1 MESACLSI
9 GGVAMNYQESE
20 NFIHSFR
27 RFTKEPGLKG
37 IRTLLS
43 FLGDPQK
50 KLRFIHIA
58 GTNGKGST
66 TAMCAS
72 VLQEAGY
79 RTGMFVSPYVLTF
92 RERIQ
97 VDGQMIPE
105 IEMAALCE
113 KIRTAVDQ
121 MAEEGIA
128 PAEFE
133 VVTALG
139 MLWFAKQK
147 CDVVCLEVGL
157 GGRLDA
163 TNIIDHS
170 LVSVICAIGYDHTQI
185 LGDTLQKI
193 ASEKCGILKPGGV
206 CVSYPKQD
214 PEALAEIMKQCAEK
228 ENRLI
233 IPNAESVEFCT
244 ESILG
249 SQFRYHDLT
258 FDLPLAGRHQIYN
271 FLTAFSAIEAV
282 KSQGFTI
289 SDKNI
294 TNGIKN
300 VSFPARLERISVE
313 PLVVL
318 DGAHNLQGCEALVKA
333 MALTHKKKI
342 VIMGML
348 RDKDWRSASS
358 RIAQEAEM
366 FFAVSPE
373 NPRALP
379 AEELAKAMEGISDK
393 VEAFSSVELAVQ
405 AALPLLREDTALFCC
420 GSLYLAAEARPILLA
435 RFSGK

>member
-1 MESACLSI
+1 
-9 GGVAMNYQESE
+9 MNYQESE
-20 NFIHSFR
+20 AFIHSFH
-27 RFTKEPGLKG
+27 RFTKEPGLNG

-43 FLGDPQK
+43 LLGEPQK

-66 TAMCAS
+66 TVMCAS
-72 VLQEAGY
+72 VLREAGY

-105 IEMAALCE
+105 EEIAKLCE
-113 KIRTAVDQ
+113 KIQLAVEKMTQ
-121 MAEEGIA
+121 SGIA

-139 MLWFAKQK
+139 MLWFAKQN

-163 TNIIDHS
+163 TNVIDQS

-193 ASEKCGILKPGGV
+193 AFEKCGILKPGGI
-206 CVSYPKQD
+206 CVSYPQQD
-214 PEALAEIMKQCAEK
+214 PEALAEIMAQCAQK

-233 IPNAESVEFCT
+233 IPNAKSVEICT

-249 SQFRYHDLT
+249 SRFYYHGLT
-258 FDLPLAGRHQIYN
+258 FELPLAGRHQIYN

-282 KSQGFTI
+282 KLQGFAI

-294 TNGIKN
+294 TDGIAK
-300 VSFPARLERISVE
+300 VVFPARMEQISVE
-313 PLVVL
+313 PLVIL
-318 DGAHNLQGCEALVKA
+318 DGAHNLQGCEALAKA
-333 MALTHKKKI
+333 MPLTPKKKV

-348 RDKDWRSASS
+348 RDKDWLHAAA

-379 AEELAKAMEGISDK
+379 AGELAAAVEGIAGK
-393 VEAFSSVELAVQ
+393 VKAFSTIESAVD
-405 AALPLLREDTALFCC
+405 AALPLLKEDAALFCC
-420 GSLYLAAEARPILLA
+420 GSLYLASQARPVLMTQFA
-435 RFSGK
+435 GK

>member
-1 MESACLSI
+1 
-9 GGVAMNYQESE
+9 MNYQESE
-20 NFIHSFR
+20 AFIHSFH
-27 RFTKEPGLKG
+27 RFTKEPGLNG

-43 FLGDPQK
+43 LLGEPQK

-66 TAMCAS
+66 TVMCAS
-72 VLQEAGY
+72 ILREAGY

-105 IEMAALCE
+105 EEIAKLCE
-113 KIRTAVDQ
+113 KIQLAVEKMTQ
-121 MAEEGIA
+121 SGIA

-139 MLWFAKQK
+139 MLWFAKQN

-163 TNIIDHS
+163 TNVIDQS

-193 ASEKCGILKPGGV
+193 AFEKCGILKPGGI
-206 CVSYPKQD
+206 CVSYPQQD
-214 PEALAEIMKQCAEK
+214 PEVLAEIMAQCAQK

-233 IPNAESVEFCT
+233 IPNAKSVEICT

-249 SQFRYHDLT
+249 SRFYYHGLT
-258 FDLPLAGRHQIYN
+258 FELPLAGRHQIYN

-282 KSQGFTI
+282 KLQGFAI

-294 TNGIKN
+294 TDGIAK
-300 VSFPARLERISVE
+300 VVFPARMEQISVE
-313 PLVVL
+313 PLVIL
-318 DGAHNLQGCEALVKA
+318 DGAHNLQGCEALAKA
-333 MALTHKKKI
+333 MPLTPKKKV

-348 RDKDWRSASS
+348 RDKDWLHAAA

-379 AEELAKAMEGISDK
+379 AGELAAAVEGIAGK
-393 VEAFSSVELAVQ
+393 VKAFSTIESAVD
-405 AALPLLREDTALFCC
+405 AALPLLEEDAALFCC
-420 GSLYLAAEARPILLA
+420 GSLYLASQARPVLMTQFA
-435 RFSGK
+435 GK

>member
-1 MESACLSI
+1 
-9 GGVAMNYQESE
+9 MNYQESE
-20 NFIHSFR
+20 AFIHSFH
-27 RFTKEPGLKG
+27 RFTKEPGLNG
-37 IRTLLS
+37 IRTLLAL
-43 FLGDPQK
+43 LGEPQK

-66 TAMCAS
+66 TVMCAS
-72 VLQEAGY
+72 ILREAGY

-105 IEMAALCE
+105 EEIAKLCE
-113 KIRTAVDQ
+113 KIQLAVEKMTQ
-121 MAEEGIA
+121 SGIA

-139 MLWFAKQK
+139 MLWFAKQN

-163 TNIIDHS
+163 TNVIDQS

-193 ASEKCGILKPGGV
+193 AFEKCGILKPGGI
-206 CVSYPKQD
+206 CVSYPQQD
-214 PEALAEIMKQCAEK
+214 PEALAEIMAQCAQK

-233 IPNAESVEFCT
+233 IPNAKSVEICT

-249 SQFRYHDLT
+249 SRFYYHGLT
-258 FDLPLAGRHQIYN
+258 FELPLAGRHQIYN

-282 KSQGFTI
+282 KLQGFAI

-294 TNGIKN
+294 TDGIAK
-300 VSFPARLERISVE
+300 VVFPARMEQISVE
-313 PLVVL
+313 PLVIL
-318 DGAHNLQGCEALVKA
+318 DGAHNLQGCEALAKA
-333 MALTHKKKI
+333 MPLTPKKKV

-348 RDKDWRSASS
+348 RDKDWLHAAA

-379 AEELAKAMEGISDK
+379 AGELAAAIEGIAGK
-393 VEAFSSVELAVQ
+393 VKAFSTIESAVD
-405 AALPLLREDTALFCC
+405 AALPLLEEDAALFCC
-420 GSLYLAAEARPILLA
+420 GSLYLASQARPVLMTQFA
-435 RFSGK
+435 GK

>member
-1 MESACLSI
+1 
-9 GGVAMNYQESE
+9 MNYQESE
-20 NFIHSFR
+20 AFIHSFH
-27 RFTKEPGLKG
+27 RFTKEPGLNG

-43 FLGDPQK
+43 LLGEPQK

-66 TAMCAS
+66 TVMCAS
-72 VLQEAGY
+72 VLREAGY

-105 IEMAALCE
+105 EEIAKLCE
-113 KIRTAVDQ
+113 KIQLAVEKMTQ
-121 MAEEGIA
+121 SGIA

-139 MLWFAKQK
+139 MLWFAKQN
-147 CDVVCLEVGL
+147 CDVVRLEVGL

-163 TNIIDHS
+163 TNVIDQS

-193 ASEKCGILKPGGV
+193 AFEKCGILKPGGI
-206 CVSYPKQD
+206 CVSYPQQD
-214 PEALAEIMKQCAEK
+214 PEALAEIMAQCAQK

-233 IPNAESVEFCT
+233 IPNAKSVEICT

-249 SQFRYHDLT
+249 SRFYYHGLT
-258 FDLPLAGRHQIYN
+258 FELPLAGRHQIYN

-282 KSQGFTI
+282 KLQGFAI

-294 TNGIKN
+294 TDGIAK
-300 VSFPARLERISVE
+300 VVFPARMEQISVE
-313 PLVVL
+313 PLVIL
-318 DGAHNLQGCEALVKA
+318 DGAHNLQGCEALAKA
-333 MALTHKKKI
+333 MPLTPKKKV

-348 RDKDWRSASS
+348 RDKDWLHAAA

-379 AEELAKAMEGISDK
+379 AGELAAAVEGIAGK
-393 VEAFSSVELAVQ
+393 VKAFSTIESAVD
-405 AALPLLREDTALFCC
+405 AALPLLEGDAALFCC
-420 GSLYLAAEARPILLA
+420 GSLYLASQARPVLMTQFA
-435 RFSGK
+435 GK

>member
-1 MESACLSI
+1 
-9 GGVAMNYQESE
+9 MNYQESE
-20 NFIHSFR
+20 AFIHSFH
-27 RFTKEPGLKG
+27 RFTKEPGLNG

-43 FLGDPQK
+43 LLGEPQK

-66 TAMCAS
+66 TVMCAS
-72 VLQEAGY
+72 VLREAGY

-105 IEMAALCE
+105 EEIAKLCE
-113 KIRTAVDQ
+113 KIQLAVEKMTQ
-121 MAEEGIA
+121 SGIA

-139 MLWFAKQK
+139 MLWFAKQN

-163 TNIIDHS
+163 TNVIDQS

-193 ASEKCGILKPGGV
+193 AFEKCGILKPGGI
-206 CVSYPKQD
+206 CVSYPQQD
-214 PEALAEIMKQCAEK
+214 PEALAEIMAQCAQK

-233 IPNAESVEFCT
+233 IPNAKSVEICT

-249 SQFRYHDLT
+249 SQFYYHGLT
-258 FDLPLAGRHQIYN
+258 FELPLAGRHQIYN

-282 KSQGFTI
+282 KLQGFAI

-294 TNGIKN
+294 TDGIAK
-300 VSFPARLERISVE
+300 VVFPARMEQISVE
-313 PLVVL
+313 PLVIL
-318 DGAHNLQGCEALVKA
+318 DGAHNLQGCEALAKA
-333 MALTHKKKI
+333 MPLTPKKKV

-348 RDKDWRSASS
+348 RDKDWLHAAA

-379 AEELAKAMEGISDK
+379 AGELAAAVEGIAGK
-393 VEAFSSVELAVQ
+393 VKAFSTIESAVD
-405 AALPLLREDTALFCC
+405 AALPLLEEDAALFCC
-420 GSLYLAAEARPILLA
+420 GSLYLASQARPVLMTQFA
-435 RFSGK
+435 GK

>member
-1 MESACLSI
+1 
-9 GGVAMNYQESE
+9 MNYQESE
-20 NFIHSFR
+20 NYIHSFR

-37 IRTLLS
+37 IRMLLDL
-43 FLGDPQK
+43 LGSPQK
-50 KLRFIHIA
+50 SLQFIHVA

-66 TAMCAS
+66 TAMCAA
-72 VLQEAGY
+72 VLREAGY
-79 RTGMFVSPYVLTF
+79 RTGMFVSPYVLNF

-97 VDGQMIPE
+97 IDGQMIPE
-105 IEMAALCE
+105 EAMAALCE
-113 KIRTAVDQ
+113 EIQTAVAH
-121 MAEEGIA
+121 MEEQGVS

-139 MLWFAKQK
+139 MLWFARQQ

-163 TNIIDHS
+163 TNAIDKS

-193 ASEKCGILKPGGV
+193 AFEKCGILKPGGI
-206 CVSYPKQD
+206 CVSYPRQD
-214 PEALAEIMKQCAEK
+214 AEALAEIMEQCAEK
-228 ENRLI
+228 NNRLI
-233 IPNAESVEFCT
+233 VPNAESVEIHT
-244 ESILG
+244 ESIFG
-249 SQFRYHDLT
+249 SQFRYRELD

-271 FLTAFSAIEAV
+271 FLTAFSAIEIV
-282 KSQGFTI
+282 KSQGFAI

-294 TNGIKN
+294 TNGIAK
-300 VSFPARLERISVE
+300 VAFPARMERISVE

-318 DGAHNLQGCEALVKA
+318 DGAHNLQGCEALAKA

-348 RDKDWRSASS
+348 RDKDWTHASAM
-358 RIAQEAEM
+358 IAKGASA
-366 FFAVSPE
+366 FFAVTPD

-379 AEELAKAMEGISDK
+379 AEELAQQITNVAGKAM
-393 VEAFSSVELAVQ
+393 AFSSVKKAV
-405 AALPLLREDTALFCC
+405 AAAKRLLDRDTALFCC
-420 GSLYLAAEARPILLA
+420 GSLYLASQIRPILLEEFA
-435 RFSGK
+435 EK

>member
-1 MESACLSI
+1 
-9 GGVAMNYQESE
+9 MNYQESE
-20 NFIHSFR
+20 AFIHSFH
-27 RFTKEPGLKG
+27 RFTKEPGLNG

-43 FLGDPQK
+43 LLGEPQK

-66 TAMCAS
+66 TVMCAS
-72 VLQEAGY
+72 VLREAGY

-105 IEMAALCE
+105 EEIAKLCE
-113 KIRTAVDQ
+113 KIQLAVEKMTQ
-121 MAEEGIA
+121 SGIA

-139 MLWFAKQK
+139 MLWFAKQN

-163 TNIIDHS
+163 TNVIDQS

-193 ASEKCGILKPGGV
+193 AFEKCGILKPGGI
-206 CVSYPKQD
+206 CVSYPQQD
-214 PEALAEIMKQCAEK
+214 PEALAEIMAQCAQK

-233 IPNAESVEFCT
+233 IPNAKSVEICT

-249 SQFRYHDLT
+249 SRFYYHGLT
-258 FDLPLAGRHQIYN
+258 FELPLAGRHQIYN

-282 KSQGFTI
+282 KLQGFAI

-294 TNGIKN
+294 TDGIAK
-300 VSFPARLERISVE
+300 VVFPARMEQISVE
-313 PLVVL
+313 PLVIL
-318 DGAHNLQGCEALVKA
+318 DGAHNLQGCEALAKA
-333 MALTHKKKI
+333 MPLTPKKKV

-348 RDKDWRSASS
+348 RDKDWLHAAA

-379 AEELAKAMEGISDK
+379 AGELAAAVEGIAGK
-393 VEAFSSVELAVQ
+393 VKAFSTIESAVD
-405 AALPLLREDTALFCC
+405 AALPLLEEDAALFCC
-420 GSLYLAAEARPILLA
+420 GSLYLASQARPVLMTQFA
-435 RFSGK
+435 GK

>member
-1 MESACLSI
+1 
-9 GGVAMNYQESE
+9 MNYQESE
-20 NFIHSFR
+20 AFIHSFH
-27 RFTKEPGLKG
+27 RFTKEPGLNG

-43 FLGDPQK
+43 LLGEPQK

-66 TAMCAS
+66 TVMCAS
-72 VLQEAGY
+72 VLREAGY

-105 IEMAALCE
+105 EEIAKLCE
-113 KIRTAVDQ
+113 KIQLAVEKMTQ
-121 MAEEGIA
+121 SGIA

-139 MLWFAKQK
+139 MLWFAKQN

-163 TNIIDHS
+163 TNVIDQS

-193 ASEKCGILKPGGV
+193 AFEKCGILKPGGI
-206 CVSYPKQD
+206 CVSYPQQD
-214 PEALAEIMKQCAEK
+214 PEALAEIMAQCAQK

-233 IPNAESVEFCT
+233 IPNAKSVEICT

-249 SQFRYHDLT
+249 SRFYYHGLT
-258 FDLPLAGRHQIYN
+258 FELPLAGRHQIYN

-282 KSQGFTI
+282 KLQGFAI

-294 TNGIKN
+294 TDGIAK
-300 VSFPARLERISVE
+300 VFFPARMEQISVE
-313 PLVVL
+313 PLVIL
-318 DGAHNLQGCEALVKA
+318 DGAHNLQGCEALAKA
-333 MALTHKKKI
+333 MPLTPKKKV

-348 RDKDWRSASS
+348 RDKDWLHAAA

-379 AEELAKAMEGISDK
+379 AGELAAAVEGIAGK
-393 VEAFSSVELAVQ
+393 VKAFSTIESAVD
-405 AALPLLREDTALFCC
+405 AALPLLEGDAALFCC
-420 GSLYLAAEARPILLA
+420 GSLYLASQARPVLMTQFA
-435 RFSGK
+435 GK

>member
-1 MESACLSI
+1 
-9 GGVAMNYQESE
+9 MNYQESE
-20 NFIHSFR
+20 AFIHSFH
-27 RFTKEPGLKG
+27 RFTKEPGLNG
-37 IRTLLS
+37 IRTLLAL
-43 FLGDPQK
+43 LGEPQK

-72 VLQEAGY
+72 ILREAGY

-105 IEMAALCE
+105 EEMAKLCE
-113 KIRTAVDQ
+113 EIQLAVEKMTQ
-121 MAEEGIA
+121 SGIA

-139 MLWFAKQK
+139 MLWFAKQN

-163 TNIIDHS
+163 TNVIDQS

-193 ASEKCGILKPGGV
+193 AFEKCGILKPGGI
-206 CVSYPKQD
+206 CVSYPQQD
-214 PEALAEIMKQCAEK
+214 PEALAEIMAQCAQK

-233 IPNAESVEFCT
+233 IPNAKSVEICT

-249 SQFRYHDLT
+249 SRFYYHGLT
-258 FDLPLAGRHQIYN
+258 FELPLAGRHQIYN

-282 KSQGFTI
+282 KLQGFAI

-294 TNGIKN
+294 TDGIAK
-300 VSFPARLERISVE
+300 VVFPARMEQISVE
-313 PLVVL
+313 PLVIL
-318 DGAHNLQGCEALVKA
+318 DGAHNLQGCEALAKA
-333 MALTHKKKI
+333 MPLTPKKKV

-348 RDKDWRSASS
+348 RDKDWLHAAA

-379 AEELAKAMEGISDK
+379 AGELAAAIEGIAGK
-393 VEAFSSVELAVQ
+393 VKAFSTIESAVD
-405 AALPLLREDTALFCC
+405 AALPLLEEDAALFCC
-420 GSLYLAAEARPILLA
+420 GSLSLASQARPILMTQFA
-435 RFSGK
+435 GK

>member
-1 MESACLSI
+1 
-9 GGVAMNYQESE
+9 MNYQESE
-20 NFIHSFR
+20 AFIHSFH
-27 RFTKEPGLKG
+27 RFTKEPGLNG

-43 FLGDPQK
+43 LLGEPQK

-66 TAMCAS
+66 TVMCAS
-72 VLQEAGY
+72 VLREAGY

-105 IEMAALCE
+105 EEIAKLCE
-113 KIRTAVDQ
+113 KIQLAVEKMTQ
-121 MAEEGIA
+121 SGIA
-128 PAEFE
+128 PAEFA

-139 MLWFAKQK
+139 MLWFAKQN

-163 TNIIDHS
+163 TNVIDQS

-193 ASEKCGILKPGGV
+193 AFEKCGILKPGGI
-206 CVSYPKQD
+206 CVSYPQQD
-214 PEALAEIMKQCAEK
+214 PEALAEIMAQCAQK

-233 IPNAESVEFCT
+233 IPNAKSVEICT

-249 SQFRYHDLT
+249 SRFYYHGLT
-258 FDLPLAGRHQIYN
+258 FELPLAGRHQIYN

-282 KSQGFTI
+282 KLQGFAI

-294 TNGIKN
+294 TDGIAK
-300 VSFPARLERISVE
+300 VVFPARMEQISVE
-313 PLVVL
+313 PLVIL
-318 DGAHNLQGCEALVKA
+318 DGAHNLQGCEALAKA
-333 MALTHKKKI
+333 MPLTPKKKV

-348 RDKDWRSASS
+348 RDKDWLHAAA

-379 AEELAKAMEGISDK
+379 AGELAAAVEGIAGK
-393 VEAFSSVELAVQ
+393 VKAFSTIESAVD
-405 AALPLLREDTALFCC
+405 AALPLLEEDAALFCC
-420 GSLYLAAEARPILLA
+420 GSLYLASQARPVLMTQFA
-435 RFSGK
+435 GK

>member
-1 MESACLSI
+1 
-9 GGVAMNYQESE
+9 MNYQESE
-20 NFIHSFR
+20 AFIHSFH
-27 RFTKEPGLKG
+27 RFTKEPGLNG

-43 FLGDPQK
+43 LLGEPQK

-66 TAMCAS
+66 TVMCAS
-72 VLQEAGY
+72 ILREAGY

-105 IEMAALCE
+105 EEIAKLCE
-113 KIRTAVDQ
+113 KIQLAVEKMTQ
-121 MAEEGIA
+121 SGIA

-139 MLWFAKQK
+139 MLWFAKQN

-157 GGRLDA
+157 GGRFDA
-163 TNIIDHS
+163 TNVIDQS

-193 ASEKCGILKPGGV
+193 AFEKCGILKPGGI
-206 CVSYPKQD
+206 CVSYPQQD
-214 PEALAEIMKQCAEK
+214 PEALAEIMAQCAQK

-233 IPNAESVEFCT
+233 IPNAKSVEICT

-249 SQFRYHDLT
+249 SRFYYHGLT
-258 FDLPLAGRHQIYN
+258 FELPLAGRHQIYN

-282 KSQGFTI
+282 KLQGFAI

-294 TNGIKN
+294 TDGIAK
-300 VSFPARLERISVE
+300 VVFPARMEQISVE
-313 PLVVL
+313 PLVIL
-318 DGAHNLQGCEALVKA
+318 DGAHNLQGCEALAKA
-333 MALTHKKKI
+333 MPLTPKKKV

-348 RDKDWRSASS
+348 RDKDWLHAAA

-379 AEELAKAMEGISDK
+379 AGELAAAVEGIAGK
-393 VEAFSSVELAVQ
+393 VKAFSTIESAVD
-405 AALPLLREDTALFCC
+405 AALPLLEEDAALFCC
-420 GSLYLAAEARPILLA
+420 GSLYLASQARPVLMTQFA
-435 RFSGK
+435 GK

>member
-1 MESACLSI
+1 
-9 GGVAMNYQESE
+9 MNYQESE
-20 NFIHSFR
+20 AFIHSFH
-27 RFTKEPGLKG
+27 RFTKEPGLNG

-43 FLGDPQK
+43 LLGEPQK

-66 TAMCAS
+66 TVMCAS
-72 VLQEAGY
+72 VLREAGY

-105 IEMAALCE
+105 EEIAKLCE
-113 KIRTAVDQ
+113 KIQLAVEKMTQ
-121 MAEEGIA
+121 SGIA

-139 MLWFAKQK
+139 MLWFAKQN

-163 TNIIDHS
+163 TNVIDQS

-193 ASEKCGILKPGGV
+193 AFEKCGILKPGGI
-206 CVSYPKQD
+206 CVSYPQQD
-214 PEALAEIMKQCAEK
+214 PEALAEIMAQCAQK

-233 IPNAESVEFCT
+233 IPNAKSVEICT

-249 SQFRYHDLT
+249 SRFYYHGLT
-258 FDLPLAGRHQIYN
+258 FELPLAGRHQIYN

-282 KSQGFTI
+282 KLQGFAI

-294 TNGIKN
+294 TDGIAK
-300 VSFPARLERISVE
+300 VVFPARMEQISVE
-313 PLVVL
+313 PLVIL
-318 DGAHNLQGCEALVKA
+318 DGAHNLQGCEALAKA
-333 MALTHKKKI
+333 MPLTPKKKV

-348 RDKDWRSASS
+348 RDKDWLHAAA

-379 AEELAKAMEGISDK
+379 AGELTAAVEGIAGK
-393 VEAFSSVELAVQ
+393 VKAFSTIESAVD
-405 AALPLLREDTALFCC
+405 AALPLLEGDAALFCC
-420 GSLYLAAEARPILLA
+420 GSLYLASQARPVLMTQFA
-435 RFSGK
+435 GK

>member
-1 MESACLSI
+1 
-9 GGVAMNYQESE
+9 MNYQESE
-20 NFIHSFR
+20 AFIHSFH
-27 RFTKEPGLKG
+27 RFTKEPGLNG

-43 FLGDPQK
+43 LLGEPQK

-66 TAMCAS
+66 TVMCAS
-72 VLQEAGY
+72 ILREAGY

-105 IEMAALCE
+105 EEIAKLCE
-113 KIRTAVDQ
+113 KIQLAVEKMTQ
-121 MAEEGIA
+121 SGIA

-139 MLWFAKQK
+139 MLWFAKQN

-163 TNIIDHS
+163 TNVINQS

-193 ASEKCGILKPGGV
+193 AFEKCGILKPGGI
-206 CVSYPKQD
+206 CVSYPQQD
-214 PEALAEIMKQCAEK
+214 PEALAEIMAQCAQK

-233 IPNAESVEFCT
+233 IPNAKSVEICT

-249 SQFRYHDLT
+249 SRFYYHGLT
-258 FDLPLAGRHQIYN
+258 FELPLAGRHQIYN

-282 KSQGFTI
+282 KLQGFAI

-294 TNGIKN
+294 TDGIAK
-300 VSFPARLERISVE
+300 VVFPARMEQISVE
-313 PLVVL
+313 PLVIL
-318 DGAHNLQGCEALVKA
+318 DGAHNLQGCEALAKA
-333 MALTHKKKI
+333 MPLTPKKKV

-348 RDKDWRSASS
+348 RDKDWLHAAA

-379 AEELAKAMEGISDK
+379 AGELAAAVEGIAGK
-393 VEAFSSVELAVQ
+393 VKAFSTIESAVD
-405 AALPLLREDTALFCC
+405 AALPLLEEDAALFCC
-420 GSLYLAAEARPILLA
+420 GSLYLASQARPVLMTQFA
-435 RFSGK
+435 GK

>member
-1 MESACLSI
+1 
-9 GGVAMNYQESE
+9 MNYQESE
-20 NFIHSFR
+20 AFIHSFH
-27 RFTKEPGLKG
+27 RFTKEPGLNG

-43 FLGDPQK
+43 LLGEPQK

-66 TAMCAS
+66 TVMCAS
-72 VLQEAGY
+72 ILREAGY

-105 IEMAALCE
+105 EEIAKLCE
-113 KIRTAVDQ
+113 KIQLAVEKMTQ
-121 MAEEGIA
+121 SGIA

-139 MLWFAKQK
+139 MLWFAKQN

-163 TNIIDHS
+163 TNVIDQS

-193 ASEKCGILKPGGV
+193 AFEKCGILKPGGI
-206 CVSYPKQD
+206 CVSYPQQD
-214 PEALAEIMKQCAEK
+214 PEALAEIMAQCAQK
-228 ENRLI
+228 ENCLI
-233 IPNAESVEFCT
+233 IPNAKSVEICT

-249 SQFRYHDLT
+249 SRFYYHGLT
-258 FDLPLAGRHQIYN
+258 FELPLAGRHQIYN

-282 KSQGFTI
+282 KLQGFAI

-294 TNGIKN
+294 TDGIAK
-300 VSFPARLERISVE
+300 VVFPARMEQISVE
-313 PLVVL
+313 PLVIL
-318 DGAHNLQGCEALVKA
+318 DGAHNLQGCEALAKA
-333 MALTHKKKI
+333 MPLTPKKKV

-348 RDKDWRSASS
+348 RDKDWLHAAA

-379 AEELAKAMEGISDK
+379 AGELAAAVEGIAGK
-393 VEAFSSVELAVQ
+393 VKAFSTIESAVD
-405 AALPLLREDTALFCC
+405 AALPLLEEDAALFCC
-420 GSLYLAAEARPILLA
+420 GSLYLASQARPVLMTQFA
-435 RFSGK
+435 GK

>member
-1 MESACLSI
+1 
-9 GGVAMNYQESE
+9 MNYQESE
-20 NFIHSFR
+20 AFIHSFH
-27 RFTKEPGLKG
+27 RFTKEPGLNG

-43 FLGDPQK
+43 LLGEPQK

-66 TAMCAS
+66 TVMCAS
-72 VLQEAGY
+72 ILREAGY

-105 IEMAALCE
+105 EEIAKLCE
-113 KIRTAVDQ
+113 KIQLAVEKMTQ
-121 MAEEGIA
+121 SGIA

-139 MLWFAKQK
+139 MLWFAKQN

-163 TNIIDHS
+163 TNVIDQS

-193 ASEKCGILKPGGV
+193 AFEKCGILKPGGI
-206 CVSYPKQD
+206 CVSYPQQD
-214 PEALAEIMKQCAEK
+214 PEALAEIMAQCAQK
-228 ENRLI
+228 ENCLI
-233 IPNAESVEFCT
+233 IPNAKSVEICT

-249 SQFRYHDLT
+249 SRFYYHGLT
-258 FDLPLAGRHQIYN
+258 FELPLAGRHQIYN

-282 KSQGFTI
+282 KLQGFAI

-294 TNGIKN
+294 TDGIAK
-300 VSFPARLERISVE
+300 VVFPARMEQISVE
-313 PLVVL
+313 PLVIL
-318 DGAHNLQGCEALVKA
+318 DGAHKLQGCEALAKA
-333 MALTHKKKI
+333 MPLTPKKKV

-348 RDKDWRSASS
+348 RDKDWLHAAA

-379 AEELAKAMEGISDK
+379 AGELAAAVEGIAGK
-393 VEAFSSVELAVQ
+393 VKAFSTIESAVD
-405 AALPLLREDTALFCC
+405 AALPLLEEDAALFCC
-420 GSLYLAAEARPILLA
+420 GSLYLASQARPVLMTQFA
-435 RFSGK
+435 GK

>member
-1 MESACLSI
+1 
-9 GGVAMNYQESE
+9 MNYQESE
-20 NFIHSFR
+20 EYIHSFH

-37 IRTLLS
+37 IRMLLS
-43 FLGDPQK
+43 LLGDPQK
-50 KLRFIHIA
+50 SLRFIHVA

-72 VLQEAGY
+72 VLREAGY

-97 VDGQMIPE
+97 IDGQMIPE
-105 IEMAALCE
+105 EEMAALCE
-113 KIRTAVDQ
+113 EICFAVEK
-121 MAEEGIA
+121 MAQEGIA

-139 MLWFAKQK
+139 MLWFARQK

-157 GGRLDA
+157 GGRFDA
-163 TNIIDHS
+163 TNVIEQS

-185 LGDTLQKI
+185 LGDTLEQI
-193 ASEKCGILKPGGV
+193 AFEKCGILKPDGV

-214 PEALAEIMKQCAEK
+214 PEALAEIMKQCAQK
-228 ENRLI
+228 NNRLI
-233 IPNAESVEFCT
+233 IPNAESVEIDT

-249 SQFRYHDLT
+249 SRFRYNNLEW
-258 FDLPLAGRHQIYN
+258 DLPLAGHHQIYN
-271 FLTAFSAIEAV
+271 FLTAVSAIEAV
-282 KSQGFTI
+282 KAKGFAI

-294 TNGIKN
+294 TDGIAK
-300 VSFPARLERISVE
+300 VAFPARMERISVE

-318 DGAHNLQGCEALVKA
+318 DGAHNPQGCEALAKS
-333 MALTHKKKI
+333 MALTPKKKI

-348 RDKDWRSASS
+348 RDKDWVHASS
-358 RIAQEAEM
+358 MIAKEAEM
-366 FFAVSPE
+366 FFAVTPD

-379 AEELAKAMEGISDK
+379 AEELAQEVAALTGQAR
-393 VEAFSSVELAVQ
+393 AFSTVEEAVD
-405 AALPLLREDTALFCC
+405 AAVKLLREDMALFCC
-420 GSLYLAAEARPILLA
+420 GSLYLAAQIRPVLQERLRKRQESA
-435 RFSGK
+435 CH

>member
-1 MESACLSI
+1 
-9 GGVAMNYQESE
+9 MNYQESE
-20 NFIHSFR
+20 AFIHSFH
-27 RFTKEPGLKG
+27 RFTKEPGLNG

-43 FLGDPQK
+43 LLGEPQK

-66 TAMCAS
+66 TVMCAS
-72 VLQEAGY
+72 ILREAGY

-105 IEMAALCE
+105 EEIAKLCE
-113 KIRTAVDQ
+113 KIQLAVEKMTQ
-121 MAEEGIA
+121 SGIA

-139 MLWFAKQK
+139 MLWFAKQN

-163 TNIIDHS
+163 TNVINQS

-193 ASEKCGILKPGGV
+193 AFEKCGILKPGGI
-206 CVSYPKQD
+206 CVSYPQQD
-214 PEALAEIMKQCAEK
+214 PEALAEIMAQCAQK

-233 IPNAESVEFCT
+233 IPNAKSVEICT

-249 SQFRYHDLT
+249 SRFYYHGLT
-258 FDLPLAGRHQIYN
+258 FELPLAGRHQIYN

-282 KSQGFTI
+282 KLQGFAI

-294 TNGIKN
+294 TDGIAK
-300 VSFPARLERISVE
+300 VVFPARMEQISVE
-313 PLVVL
+313 PLVIL
-318 DGAHNLQGCEALVKA
+318 DGAHNLQGCEALAKA
-333 MALTHKKKI
+333 MPLTPKKKV

-348 RDKDWRSASS
+348 RDKDWLHAAA

-379 AEELAKAMEGISDK
+379 AGELAAAVEGIAGK
-393 VEAFSSVELAVQ
+393 VKAFSTIESAVD
-405 AALPLLREDTALFCC
+405 AALPLLEEDAALFCC
-420 GSLYLAAEARPILLA
+420 GSLYLASQARPVLMA
-435 RFSGK
+435 QFAGK

>member
-1 MESACLSI
+1 
-9 GGVAMNYQESE
+9 MNYQESE
-20 NFIHSFR
+20 AFIHSFH
-27 RFTKEPGLKG
+27 RFTKEPGL

-43 FLGDPQK
+43 LLGEPQK

-66 TAMCAS
+66 TVMCAS
-72 VLQEAGY
+72 VLREAGY

-105 IEMAALCE
+105 EEIAKLCE
-113 KIRTAVDQ
+113 KIQLAVEKMTQ
-121 MAEEGIA
+121 SGIA

-139 MLWFAKQK
+139 MLWFAKQN

-163 TNIIDHS
+163 TNVIDQS

-193 ASEKCGILKPGGV
+193 AFEKCGILKPGGI
-206 CVSYPKQD
+206 CVSYPQQD
-214 PEALAEIMKQCAEK
+214 PEALAEIMAQCAQK

-233 IPNAESVEFCT
+233 IPNAKSVEICT

-249 SQFRYHDLT
+249 SRFYYHGLT
-258 FDLPLAGRHQIYN
+258 FELPLAGRHQIYN

-282 KSQGFTI
+282 KLQGFAI

-294 TNGIKN
+294 TDGIAK
-300 VSFPARLERISVE
+300 VVFPARMEQISVE
-313 PLVVL
+313 PLVIL
-318 DGAHNLQGCEALVKA
+318 DGAHNLQGCEALAKA
-333 MALTHKKKI
+333 MPLTPKKKV

-348 RDKDWRSASS
+348 RDKDWLHAAA

-379 AEELAKAMEGISDK
+379 AGELAAAVEGIAGK
-393 VEAFSSVELAVQ
+393 VKAFSTIESAVD
-405 AALPLLREDTALFCC
+405 AALPLLEGDAALFCC
-420 GSLYLAAEARPILLA
+420 GSLYLASQARPVLMTQFA
-435 RFSGK
+435 GK

>member
-1 MESACLSI
+1 
-9 GGVAMNYQESE
+9 MNYQESE
-20 NFIHSFR
+20 AFIHSFH
-27 RFTKEPGLKG
+27 RFTKEPGLNG

-43 FLGDPQK
+43 LLGEPQK

-66 TAMCAS
+66 TVMCAS
-72 VLQEAGY
+72 VLREAGY

-105 IEMAALCE
+105 EEIAKLCE
-113 KIRTAVDQ
+113 KIQLAVEKMTQ
-121 MAEEGIA
+121 SGIA

-139 MLWFAKQK
+139 MLWFAKQN

-163 TNIIDHS
+163 TNVIDQS

-193 ASEKCGILKPGGV
+193 AFEKCGILKPGGI
-206 CVSYPKQD
+206 CVSYPQQD
-214 PEALAEIMKQCAEK
+214 PEALAEIMAQCAQK

-233 IPNAESVEFCT
+233 IPNAKSVEICT

-249 SQFRYHDLT
+249 SRFYYHGLT
-258 FDLPLAGRHQIYN
+258 FELPLAGRHQIYN

-282 KSQGFTI
+282 KLQGFAI

-294 TNGIKN
+294 TDGIAK
-300 VSFPARLERISVE
+300 VVFPARMEQISVE
-313 PLVVL
+313 PLVIL
-318 DGAHNLQGCEALVKA
+318 DGAHNLQGCEALAKA
-333 MALTHKKKI
+333 MPLTPKKKV

-348 RDKDWRSASS
+348 RDKDWLHAAA

-379 AEELAKAMEGISDK
+379 AGELAAAVEGID
-393 VEAFSSVELAVQ
+393 
-405 AALPLLREDTALFCC
+405 
-420 GSLYLAAEARPILLA
+420 G
-435 RFSGK
+435 

>member
-1 MESACLSI
+1 
-9 GGVAMNYQESE
+9 MNYQESE
-20 NFIHSFR
+20 AFIHSFH
-27 RFTKEPGLKG
+27 RFTKEPGLNG
-37 IRTLLS
+37 IRTLLAL
-43 FLGDPQK
+43 LGEPQK

-72 VLQEAGY
+72 ILREAGY

-105 IEMAALCE
+105 EEMAKLCE
-113 KIRTAVDQ
+113 EIQLAVEKMTQ
-121 MAEEGIA
+121 SGIA

-139 MLWFAKQK
+139 MLWFAKQN

-163 TNIIDHS
+163 TNVIDQS

-193 ASEKCGILKPGGV
+193 AFEKCGILKPGGI
-206 CVSYPKQD
+206 CVSYPQQD
-214 PEALAEIMKQCAEK
+214 PEALAEIMAQCAQK

-233 IPNAESVEFCT
+233 IPNAKSVEICT

-249 SQFRYHDLT
+249 SRFYYHGLT
-258 FDLPLAGRHQIYN
+258 FELPLAGRHQIYN

-282 KSQGFTI
+282 KLQGFAI

-294 TNGIKN
+294 TDGIAK
-300 VSFPARLERISVE
+300 VVFPARMEQISVE
-313 PLVVL
+313 PLVIL
-318 DGAHNLQGCEALVKA
+318 DGAHNLQGCEALAKA
-333 MALTHKKKI
+333 MPLTPKKKV

-348 RDKDWRSASS
+348 RDKDWLHAAA

-379 AEELAKAMEGISDK
+379 AGELAAAVEGIAGK
-393 VEAFSSVELAVQ
+393 VKAFSTIESAVD
-405 AALPLLREDTALFCC
+405 AALPLLEEDAALFCC
-420 GSLYLAAEARPILLA
+420 GSLYLASQARPILMTQFA
-435 RFSGK
+435 GK

>member
-1 MESACLSI
+1 
-9 GGVAMNYQESE
+9 MNYQESE
-20 NFIHSFR
+20 AFIHSFH
-27 RFTKEPGLKG
+27 RFTKEPGLNG

-43 FLGDPQK
+43 LLGEPQK

-66 TAMCAS
+66 TVMCAS
-72 VLQEAGY
+72 ILREAGY

-105 IEMAALCE
+105 EEIAKLCE
-113 KIRTAVDQ
+113 KIQLAVEKMTQ
-121 MAEEGIA
+121 SGIA

-139 MLWFAKQK
+139 MLWFAKQN

-163 TNIIDHS
+163 TNVIDQS

-193 ASEKCGILKPGGV
+193 AFEKCGILKPGGI
-206 CVSYPKQD
+206 CVSYPQQD
-214 PEALAEIMKQCAEK
+214 PEALAEIMAQCAQK
-228 ENRLI
+228 ENCLI
-233 IPNAESVEFCT
+233 IPNAKSVEICT

-249 SQFRYHDLT
+249 SRFYYHGLT
-258 FDLPLAGRHQIYN
+258 FELPLAGRHQIYN

-282 KSQGFTI
+282 KLQGFAI

-294 TNGIKN
+294 TDGIAK
-300 VSFPARLERISVE
+300 VVFPARMEQISVE
-313 PLVVL
+313 PLLIL
-318 DGAHNLQGCEALVKA
+318 DGAHNLQGCEALAKA
-333 MALTHKKKI
+333 MPLTPKKKV

-348 RDKDWRSASS
+348 RDKDWLHAAA

-379 AEELAKAMEGISDK
+379 AGELAAAVEGIAGK
-393 VEAFSSVELAVQ
+393 VKAFSTIESAVD
-405 AALPLLREDTALFCC
+405 AALPLLEEDAALFCC
-420 GSLYLAAEARPILLA
+420 GSLYLASQARPVLMTQFA
-435 RFSGK
+435 GK

>member
-1 MESACLSI
+1 
-9 GGVAMNYQESE
+9 MNYQESE
-20 NFIHSFR
+20 AFIHSFH
-27 RFTKEPGLKG
+27 RFTKEPGLNG
-37 IRTLLS
+37 IRTLLAL
-43 FLGDPQK
+43 LGEPQK

-66 TAMCAS
+66 TVMCAS
-72 VLQEAGY
+72 ILREAGY

-105 IEMAALCE
+105 EEIAKLCE
-113 KIRTAVDQ
+113 KIQLAVEKMTQ
-121 MAEEGIA
+121 SGIA

-139 MLWFAKQK
+139 MLWFAKQN

-163 TNIIDHS
+163 TNVIDQS

-193 ASEKCGILKPGGV
+193 AFEKCGILKPGGI
-206 CVSYPKQD
+206 CVSYPQQD
-214 PEALAEIMKQCAEK
+214 PEALAEIMAQCAQK

-233 IPNAESVEFCT
+233 IPNAKSVEICT

-249 SQFRYHDLT
+249 SRFYYHGLT
-258 FDLPLAGRHQIYN
+258 FELPLAGRHQIYN

-282 KSQGFTI
+282 KLQGFAI

-294 TNGIKN
+294 TDGIAK
-300 VSFPARLERISVE
+300 VVFPARMEQISVE
-313 PLVVL
+313 PLVIL
-318 DGAHNLQGCEALVKA
+318 DGAHNLQGCEALAKA
-333 MALTHKKKI
+333 MPLTPKKKV

-348 RDKDWRSASS
+348 RDKDWLHAAA

-379 AEELAKAMEGISDK
+379 AGELAAAVEGIAGK
-393 VEAFSSVELAVQ
+393 VKAFSTIESAVD
-405 AALPLLREDTALFCC
+405 AALPLLEEDAALFCC
-420 GSLYLAAEARPILLA
+420 GSLYLASQARPVLMTQFA
-435 RFSGK
+435 GK

>member
-1 MESACLSI
+1 
-9 GGVAMNYQESE
+9 MNYQESE
-20 NFIHSFR
+20 AFIHSFH
-27 RFTKEPGLKG
+27 RFTKEPGLNG
-37 IRTLLS
+37 IRTLLAL
-43 FLGDPQK
+43 LGEPQK

-72 VLQEAGY
+72 ILREAGY

-105 IEMAALCE
+105 EEMAKLCE
-113 KIRTAVDQ
+113 EIQLAVEKMTQ
-121 MAEEGIA
+121 SGIA

-139 MLWFAKQK
+139 MLWFAKQN

-163 TNIIDHS
+163 TNVIDQS

-193 ASEKCGILKPGGV
+193 AFEKCGILKPGGI
-206 CVSYPKQD
+206 CVSYPQQD
-214 PEALAEIMKQCAEK
+214 PEALAEIMAQCAQK

-233 IPNAESVEFCT
+233 IPNAKSVEICT

-249 SQFRYHDLT
+249 SRFYYHGLT
-258 FDLPLAGRHQIYN
+258 FELPLAGRHQIYN

-282 KSQGFTI
+282 KLQGFAI

-294 TNGIKN
+294 TDGIAK
-300 VSFPARLERISVE
+300 VVFPARMEQISVE
-313 PLVVL
+313 PLVIL
-318 DGAHNLQGCEALVKA
+318 DGAHNLQGCEALAKA
-333 MALTHKKKI
+333 MSLTPKKKV

-348 RDKDWRSASS
+348 RDKDWLHAAA

-379 AEELAKAMEGISDK
+379 AGELAAAIEGIASK
-393 VEAFSSVELAVQ
+393 VKAFSTIESAVD
-405 AALPLLREDTALFCC
+405 AALPLLEEDAALFCC
-420 GSLYLAAEARPILLA
+420 GSLYLASQARPILMTQFA
-435 RFSGK
+435 GK

>member
-1 MESACLSI
+1 
-9 GGVAMNYQESE
+9 MNYQESE
-20 NFIHSFR
+20 AFIHSFH
-27 RFTKEPGLKG
+27 RFTKEPGLNG

-43 FLGDPQK
+43 LLGEPQK

-66 TAMCAS
+66 TVMCAS
-72 VLQEAGY
+72 ILREAGY

-105 IEMAALCE
+105 EEIAKLCE
-113 KIRTAVDQ
+113 KIQLAVEKMTQ
-121 MAEEGIA
+121 SGIA

-139 MLWFAKQK
+139 MLWFAKQN

-163 TNIIDHS
+163 TNVIDQS

-193 ASEKCGILKPGGV
+193 AFEKCGILKPGGI
-206 CVSYPKQD
+206 CVSYPQQD
-214 PEALAEIMKQCAEK
+214 PEALAEIMAQCAQK

-233 IPNAESVEFCT
+233 IPNAKSVEICT

-249 SQFRYHDLT
+249 SRFYYHGLT
-258 FDLPLAGRHQIYN
+258 FELPLAGRHQIYN

-282 KSQGFTI
+282 KLQGFAI

-294 TNGIKN
+294 TDGIAK
-300 VSFPARLERISVE
+300 VVFPARMEQISVE
-313 PLVVL
+313 PLVIL
-318 DGAHNLQGCEALVKA
+318 DGAHNLQGCEALAKA
-333 MALTHKKKI
+333 MPLTPKKKV

-348 RDKDWRSASS
+348 RDKDWLHAAA

-379 AEELAKAMEGISDK
+379 AGELAAAVEGIAGK
-393 VEAFSSVELAVQ
+393 VKAFSTIESAVD
-405 AALPLLREDTALFCC
+405 AALPLLEEDAALFCC
-420 GSLYLAAEARPILLA
+420 GSLYLASQARPVLMA
-435 RFSGK
+435 QFAGK

>member
-1 MESACLSI
+1 
-9 GGVAMNYQESE
+9 MNYQESE
-20 NFIHSFR
+20 AFIHSFH
-27 RFTKEPGLKG
+27 RFTKEPGLNG

-43 FLGDPQK
+43 LLGEPQK

-66 TAMCAS
+66 TVMCAS
-72 VLQEAGY
+72 VLREAGY

-105 IEMAALCE
+105 EEIAKLCE
-113 KIRTAVDQ
+113 KIQLAVEKMTQ
-121 MAEEGIA
+121 SGIA

-139 MLWFAKQK
+139 MLWFAKQN

-163 TNIIDHS
+163 TNVIDQS

-193 ASEKCGILKPGGV
+193 AFEKCGILKPGGI
-206 CVSYPKQD
+206 CVSYPQQD
-214 PEALAEIMKQCAEK
+214 PEALAEIMAQCAQK

-233 IPNAESVEFCT
+233 IPNAKSVEICT

-249 SQFRYHDLT
+249 SRFYYHGLT
-258 FDLPLAGRHQIYN
+258 FELPLAGRHQIYN

-282 KSQGFTI
+282 KLQGFAI

-294 TNGIKN
+294 TDGIAK
-300 VSFPARLERISVE
+300 VAFPARMEQISVE
-313 PLVVL
+313 PLVIL
-318 DGAHNLQGCEALVKA
+318 DGAHNLQGCEALAKA
-333 MALTHKKKI
+333 MPLTPKKKV

-348 RDKDWRSASS
+348 RDKDWLHAAA

-379 AEELAKAMEGISDK
+379 AGELAAAVEGIAGK
-393 VEAFSSVELAVQ
+393 VKAFSTIESAVD
-405 AALPLLREDTALFCC
+405 AALPLLEEDAALFCC
-420 GSLYLAAEARPILLA
+420 GSLYLASQARPVLMTQFA
-435 RFSGK
+435 GK

>member
-1 MESACLSI
+1 
-9 GGVAMNYQESE
+9 MNYQESE
-20 NFIHSFR
+20 AFIHSFH
-27 RFTKEPGLKG
+27 RFTKEPGLNG

-43 FLGDPQK
+43 LLGEPQK

-66 TAMCAS
+66 TVMCAS
-72 VLQEAGY
+72 ILREAGY

-105 IEMAALCE
+105 EEIAKLCE
-113 KIRTAVDQ
+113 KIQLAVEKMTQ
-121 MAEEGIA
+121 SGIA

-139 MLWFAKQK
+139 MLWFAKQN

-163 TNIIDHS
+163 TNVIDQS

-193 ASEKCGILKPGGV
+193 AFEKCGILKPGGI
-206 CVSYPKQD
+206 CVSYPQQD
-214 PEALAEIMKQCAEK
+214 PEALAEIMAQCAQK
-228 ENRLI
+228 ENCLI
-233 IPNAESVEFCT
+233 IPNAKSVEICT

-249 SQFRYHDLT
+249 SRFYYHGLT
-258 FDLPLAGRHQIYN
+258 FELPLAGRHQIYN

-282 KSQGFTI
+282 KLQGFAI

-294 TNGIKN
+294 TDGIAK
-300 VSFPARLERISVE
+300 VVFPARMEQISVE
-313 PLVVL
+313 PLVIL
-318 DGAHNLQGCEALVKA
+318 DGAHKLQGCEALAKA
-333 MALTHKKKI
+333 VPLTPKKKV

-348 RDKDWRSASS
+348 RDKDWLHAAA

-379 AEELAKAMEGISDK
+379 AGELAAAVEGIAGK
-393 VEAFSSVELAVQ
+393 VKAFSTIESAVD
-405 AALPLLREDTALFCC
+405 AALPLLEEDAALFCC
-420 GSLYLAAEARPILLA
+420 GSLYLASQARPVLMTQFA
-435 RFSGK
+435 GK

>member
-1 MESACLSI
+1 
-9 GGVAMNYQESE
+9 MNYQESE
-20 NFIHSFR
+20 AFIHSFH
-27 RFTKEPGLKG
+27 RFTKEPGLNG
-37 IRTLLS
+37 IRTLLAL
-43 FLGDPQK
+43 LGEPQK

-72 VLQEAGY
+72 ILREAGY

-105 IEMAALCE
+105 EEMAKLCE
-113 KIRTAVDQ
+113 EIQLAVEKMTQ
-121 MAEEGIA
+121 SGIA

-139 MLWFAKQK
+139 MLWFAKQN

-163 TNIIDHS
+163 TNVIDQS

-193 ASEKCGILKPGGV
+193 AFEKCGILKPGGI
-206 CVSYPKQD
+206 CVSYPQQD
-214 PEALAEIMKQCAEK
+214 PEALAEIMAQCAQK

-233 IPNAESVEFCT
+233 IPNAKSVEICT

-249 SQFRYHDLT
+249 SRFYYHGLT
-258 FDLPLAGRHQIYN
+258 FELPLAGRHQIYN

-282 KSQGFTI
+282 KLQGFAI

-294 TNGIKN
+294 TDGIAK
-300 VSFPARLERISVE
+300 VVFPARMEQISVE
-313 PLVVL
+313 PLVIL
-318 DGAHNLQGCEALVKA
+318 DGAHNLQGCEALAKA
-333 MALTHKKKI
+333 MPLTPKKKV

-348 RDKDWRSASS
+348 RDKDWLHAAA

-379 AEELAKAMEGISDK
+379 AGELAAAIEGIAGK
-393 VEAFSSVELAVQ
+393 VKAFSTIESAVD
-405 AALPLLREDTALFCC
+405 AALPLLEEDAALFCC
-420 GSLYLAAEARPILLA
+420 GSLYLASQARPILMTQFA
-435 RFSGK
+435 GK

>member
-1 MESACLSI
+1 
-9 GGVAMNYQESE
+9 
-20 NFIHSFR
+20 
-27 RFTKEPGLKG
+27 
-37 IRTLLS
+37 
-43 FLGDPQK
+43 
-50 KLRFIHIA
+50 
-58 GTNGKGST
+58 
-66 TAMCAS
+66 
-72 VLQEAGY
+72 
-79 RTGMFVSPYVLTF
+79 MFVSPYVLTF

-105 IEMAALCE
+105 EEMAKLCE
-113 KIRTAVDQ
+113 EIQLAVEKMTQ
-121 MAEEGIA
+121 SGIA

-139 MLWFAKQK
+139 MLWFAKQN

-163 TNIIDHS
+163 TNVIDQS

-193 ASEKCGILKPGGV
+193 AFEKCGILKPGGI
-206 CVSYPKQD
+206 CVSYPQQD
-214 PEALAEIMKQCAEK
+214 PEALAEIMAQCAQK

-233 IPNAESVEFCT
+233 IPNAKSVEICT

-249 SQFRYHDLT
+249 SRFYYHGLT
-258 FDLPLAGRHQIYN
+258 FELPLAGRHQIYN

-282 KSQGFTI
+282 KLQGFAI

-294 TNGIKN
+294 TDGIAK
-300 VSFPARLERISVE
+300 VVFPARMEQISVE
-313 PLVVL
+313 PLVIL
-318 DGAHNLQGCEALVKA
+318 DGAHNLQGCEALAKA
-333 MALTHKKKI
+333 LPITPKKKV

-348 RDKDWRSASS
+348 RDKDWLHAAA

-379 AEELAKAMEGISDK
+379 AGELAAAIEGIAGK
-393 VEAFSSVELAVQ
+393 VKAFSTIESAVD
-405 AALPLLREDTALFCC
+405 AALPLLEEDAALFCC
-420 GSLYLAAEARPILLA
+420 GSLYLASQARPILMTQFA
-435 RFSGK
+435 GK

>member
-1 MESACLSI
+1 
-9 GGVAMNYQESE
+9 MNYQESE
-20 NFIHSFR
+20 AFIHSFH
-27 RFTKEPGLKG
+27 RFTKEPGLNG
-37 IRTLLS
+37 IRTLLAL
-43 FLGDPQK
+43 LGEPQK

-66 TAMCAS
+66 TVMCAS
-72 VLQEAGY
+72 ILREAGY

-105 IEMAALCE
+105 EEIAKLCE
-113 KIRTAVDQ
+113 KIQLAVEKMTQ
-121 MAEEGIA
+121 SGIA

-139 MLWFAKQK
+139 MLWFAKQN

-163 TNIIDHS
+163 TNVIDQS

-193 ASEKCGILKPGGV
+193 AFEKCGILKPGGI
-206 CVSYPKQD
+206 CVSYPQQD
-214 PEALAEIMKQCAEK
+214 PEALAEIMAQCAQK

-233 IPNAESVEFCT
+233 IPNAKSVEICT

-249 SQFRYHDLT
+249 SRFYYHGLT
-258 FDLPLAGRHQIYN
+258 FELPLAGRHQIYN

-282 KSQGFTI
+282 KLQGFAI

-294 TNGIKN
+294 TDGIAK
-300 VSFPARLERISVE
+300 VVFPARMEQISVE
-313 PLVVL
+313 PLVIL
-318 DGAHNLQGCEALVKA
+318 DGAHNLQGCEALAKA
-333 MALTHKKKI
+333 MPLTPKKKV

-348 RDKDWRSASS
+348 RDKDWLHAAA

-379 AEELAKAMEGISDK
+379 AGELAAAVEGIAGK
-393 VEAFSSVELAVQ
+393 VKAFSTIESAVD
-405 AALPLLREDTALFCC
+405 AALPLLEEDAALFCC
-420 GSLYLAAEARPILLA
+420 GSLYLASQARPILMTQFA
-435 RFSGK
+435 GK

>member
-1 MESACLSI
+1 
-9 GGVAMNYQESE
+9 MNYQESE
-20 NFIHSFR
+20 AFIHSFH
-27 RFTKEPGLKG
+27 RFTKEPGLNG

-43 FLGDPQK
+43 LLGEPQK

-66 TAMCAS
+66 TVMCAS
-72 VLQEAGY
+72 VLREAGY

-105 IEMAALCE
+105 EEIAKLCE
-113 KIRTAVDQ
+113 KIQLAVEKMTQ
-121 MAEEGIA
+121 SGIA

-139 MLWFAKQK
+139 MLWFAKQN

-163 TNIIDHS
+163 TNVIDQS

-193 ASEKCGILKPGGV
+193 AFEKCGILKPGGI
-206 CVSYPKQD
+206 CVSYPQQD
-214 PEALAEIMKQCAEK
+214 PEALAEIMAQCAQK

-233 IPNAESVEFCT
+233 IPNAKSVEICT

-249 SQFRYHDLT
+249 SRFYYHGLT
-258 FDLPLAGRHQIYN
+258 FELPLAGRHQIYN

-282 KSQGFTI
+282 KLQGFAI

-294 TNGIKN
+294 TDGIAK
-300 VSFPARLERISVE
+300 VVFPARMEQISVE
-313 PLVVL
+313 PLVIL
-318 DGAHNLQGCEALVKA
+318 DGAHNLQGCEALAKA
-333 MALTHKKKI
+333 MPLTPKKKV

-348 RDKDWRSASS
+348 RDKDWLHAAA

-379 AEELAKAMEGISDK
+379 AGELAAAVEGIAGK
-393 VEAFSSVELAVQ
+393 VKAFSTIESAVD
-405 AALPLLREDTALFCC
+405 AALPLLEEDAALFCC
-420 GSLYLAAEARPILLA
+420 GSLYLASQARPILMTQFA
-435 RFSGK
+435 GK